1 MIDAV
6 AVIRSQGE
14 RTESV
19 CERLVKSQF
28 ETTHIIRVSP
38 FADAVRECFRIG
50 LESGAEWL
58 VTVDADVLIAAD
70 YREKISEEVKGF
82 SGWQVLGHM
91 DDKLYGGVRVGG
103 VRAYRVAAI
112 PKLLPTVRADAQ
124 RVEARLCTDHPGWRL
139 SSLVTGRH
147 DYEQYYRDLYRKG
160 AAHRVKHRSWAGLV
174 ERVWARSDDRDLRAA
189 YAGWHGRPMAFAEK
203 CEIEHGG
210 AE

>member
-1 MIDAV
+1 MNFV

-19 CERLVKSQF
+19 CAKLVKSQF
-28 ETTHIIRVSP
+28 ENTHVIHVSP

-70 YREKISEEVKGF
+70 YREKISEELKGF
-82 SGWQVLGHM
+82 SGWQVLGHI
-91 DDKLYGGVRVGG
+91 DDKLFGGTRIGG

-112 PKLLPTVRADAQ
+112 PALLPAIRDGVL
-124 RVEARLCTDHPGWRL
+124 RVESQLCMEHPGWRL